1 MGPIDAS
8 VVNVAFPRLS
18 EVFNVSVDVVGWVSM
33 TYLLV
38 LSSFLLSFGR
48 LGDMFGFRRI
58 FLAGNAIFTVASVLC
73 GMSWSIGT
81 LIAFR
86 AIQAAGAG
94 MTAAL
99 APAIITSIFPPQEL
113 SLIHI

>member
-1 MGPIDAS
+1 MQKAMSSKWATLAAVLVPVLMGPIDAS

-48 LGDMFGFRRI
+48 LGDMFGFLFI
-58 FLAGNAIFTVASVLC
+58 
-73 GMSWSIGT
+73 
-81 LIAFR
+81 
-86 AIQAAGAG
+86 
-94 MTAAL
+94 
-99 APAIITSIFPPQEL
+99 
-113 SLIHI
+113 